1 MAPIDYRPSV
11 LGSATTPDLH
21 GSNNNNNNDLL
32 NQWAEGEA
40 KVRRVGRMQAS
51 IGPSVAESPSKDDV
65 GREMLRVAPPVPSIS
80 GWAPVVPAS
89 TARTSPRVRKA
100 QPGPILPGSFTRRFI
115 AVKKR
120 KKEGS
125 TQGHVTQTRRF
136 AHRHERGKK
145 GQRRCQYRWLLALSA
160 DMRQGAPRIGLNI
173 GRSTEGST
181 GDSPHSEGT
190 TRALLGRT
198 RTWKAGTILSPA
210 GIQCDEWNLGRL
222 QWSTGSGEKSRNERP
237 RMVVFVSFL
246 DVSYLE
252 LPDQ

>member
-32 NQWAEGEA
+32 NQWVEGEA

-115 AVKKR
+115 AVKKKER
-120 KKEGS
+120 KKAQPRDMS
-125 TQGHVTQTRRF
+125 HKHVDSLTGTRG
-136 AHRHERGKK
+136 ER
-145 GQRRCQYRWLLALSA
+145 RAS
-160 DMRQGAPRIGLNI
+160 GAANI
-173 GRSTEGST
+173 GGC
-181 GDSPHSEGT
+181 
-190 TRALLGRT
+190 LLY
-198 RTWKAGTILSPA
+198 
-210 GIQCDEWNLGRL
+210 
-222 QWSTGSGEKSRNERP
+222 RP
-237 RMVVFVSFL
+237 I
-246 DVSYLE
+246 
-252 LPDQ
+252 